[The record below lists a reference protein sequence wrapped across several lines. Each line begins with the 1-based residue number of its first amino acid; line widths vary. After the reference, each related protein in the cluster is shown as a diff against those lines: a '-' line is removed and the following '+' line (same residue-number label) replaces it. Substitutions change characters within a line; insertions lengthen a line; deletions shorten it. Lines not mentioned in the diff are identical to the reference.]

1 METGRI
7 KRRKRRRWLGYV
19 AFLAVVLSSA
29 AVLCLA
35 MFFRT
40 QEIVV
45 VVPVDGTLRL
55 ASGAVYDFYQFT
67 WPMENRLTDTQ
78 WRQMIG
84 EWAGPDGN
92 YYWEGR
98 DSLVKPAWTESYRSE
113 LW

>member
-1 METGRI
+1 MP
-7 KRRKRRRWLGYV
+7 
-19 AFLAVVLSSA
+19 
-29 AVLCLA
+29 
-35 MFFRT
+35 